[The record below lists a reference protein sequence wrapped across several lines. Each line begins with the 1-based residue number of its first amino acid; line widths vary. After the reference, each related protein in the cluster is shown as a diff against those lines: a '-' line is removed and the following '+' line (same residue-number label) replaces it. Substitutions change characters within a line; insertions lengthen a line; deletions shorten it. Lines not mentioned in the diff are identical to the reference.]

1 MTTALRDVIVLIKGG
16 GDLATGVAHRLHRA
30 GLRVA
35 ITELERPTVIRRAV
49 AFANA
54 VFQGQTSVEGVTA
67 RLVANPMDVPSA
79 WSEGVIPV
87 LIDPETQALGVLRPG
102 VLVGAIMAKRNTGT
116 RLADA
121 PIVVALGPGFAAG
134 VDCHA
139 VIETQRGHHLG
150 RVILEGTAAPDTGVP
165 GEVEGYGQE
174 RVLRAPAAGVFQGM
188 REIGDVV
195 KAGDTVALVAGRPV
209 VASIGGVLRGLLA
222 DGLQVRPGMKVGD
235 VDPRGEREHCF
246 TISDKARAIGGGVLE
261 AILYLLSRRG
271 PQAIQR

>member
-1 MTTALRDVIVLIKGG
+1 MTIALRDVIVLIKGG
-16 GDLATGVAHRLHRA
+16 GDLASGVAHRLHRA

-35 ITELERPTVIRRAV
+35 ITELEHPTVIRRTV

-67 RLVANPMDVPSA
+67 RLAASPMDVPSA

-87 LIDPETQALGVLRPG
+87 LIDPETQALGVLRPD
-102 VLVGAIMAKRNTGT
+102 VLVDAIMAKRNTGT
-116 RLADA
+116 HLADA

-139 VIETQRGHHLG
+139 VVETMRGHHLG
-150 RVILEGTAAPDTGVP
+150 RVILEGTAIPDTGVP

-174 RVLRAPAAGVFQGM
+174 RVLRAPVTGVFQGLK
-188 REIGDVV
+188 EIGDMV

-222 DGLQVRPGMKVGD
+222 SGLQVKPGMKVGD

-261 AILYLLSRRG
+261 AILYFLSRRG
-271 PQAIQR
+271 SQAIHQ

>member
-1 MTTALRDVIVLIKGG
+1 MIVLIKGG
-16 GDLATGVAHRLHRA
+16 GDLASGVAHRLHRA

-35 ITELERPTVIRRAV
+35 ITELEHPTVIRRTV

-87 LIDPETQALGVLRPG
+87 LIDPEAQALGVLRPG
-102 VLVGAIMAKRNTGT
+102 VLVDAIMAKRNTGT
-116 RLADA
+116 HLADA
-121 PIVVALGPGFAAG
+121 PIVVALGPGFIAG

-139 VIETQRGHHLG
+139 VVETQRGHHLG
-150 RVILEGTAAPDTGVP
+150 RVILKGTAAPDTGVP

-174 RVLRAPAAGVFQGM
+174 RVLRAPAAGVFQGVK
-188 REIGDVV
+188 EIGDVV

-209 VASIGGVLRGLLA
+209 VVSIGGVLRGLLA

-261 AILYLLSRRG
+261 AILYLLLRRG
-271 PQAIQR
+271 PQAIHR